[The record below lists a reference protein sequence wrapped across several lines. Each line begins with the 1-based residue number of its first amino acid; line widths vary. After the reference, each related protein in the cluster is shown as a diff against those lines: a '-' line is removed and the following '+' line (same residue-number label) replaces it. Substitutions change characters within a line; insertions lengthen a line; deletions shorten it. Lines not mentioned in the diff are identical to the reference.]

1 MDVIIIYI
9 YIKLYNKCNFYIKNC
24 FKKKN
29 FFFFL
34 ALNNCEWD
42 NNLLFKFTS
51 IIIVLK
57 S

>member
-24 FKKKN
+24 FNKN
-29 FFFFL
+29 NLFFFL

-42 NNLLFKFTS
+42 NNLLFKFTY